1 MKIIRRSSLSTMIV
15 CSCALFCSCDTKQN
29 YVFELLEFR
38 TEIKEHCAEYSL
50 DEWEDAIERYTS
62 ICQKLDEMQFT
73 KEERLEIDKIKGEIA
88 GYAAT
93 IASQEITDEVKTIT
107 DEIESFVEGFG
118 NTFQLP
124 KTEN

>member
-1 MKIIRRSSLSTMIV
+1 MV
-15 CSCALFCSCDTKQN
+15 FACAMLCGCESKSN
-29 YVFELLEFR
+29 AVNELLVFR
-38 TEIKEHCAEYSL
+38 TEIKEHCAEYSP

-62 ICQKLDEMQFT
+62 ICQELDEMQFT
-73 KEERLEIDKIKGEIA
+73 KEERQEIDKIKGEIA

-93 IASQEITDEVKTIT
+93 VATQEITDEVKTIT
-107 DEIESFVEGFG
+107 DEIKSFAEGFG